1 MEPPQLP
8 IPRGPASKFE
18 KSMFFEPASLNII
31 QNFIFKLWIEQD
43 DSWADFDIHK
53 WSLFWSPW
61 SPTAKNTL
69 KIWVKLNLNIFQS
82 IYNCNSGAPFWAP
95 IFTYLKN
102 SDCQLSLEKR
112 INVIAILEHFLSS
125 REFTYCENLIFWSS
139 GTPFSGPKIKVP
151 YHFFEN
157 FC

>member
-1 MEPPQLP
+1 MINSKISHFFSEVYDGDIFQTLEPKMEPPQLP
-8 IPRGPASKFE
+8 IPWGPASKSE

-69 KIWVKLNLNIFQS
+69 KI
-82 IYNCNSGAPFWAP
+82 
-95 IFTYLKN
+95 
-102 SDCQLSLEKR
+102 
-112 INVIAILEHFLSS
+112 
-125 REFTYCENLIFWSS
+125 
-139 GTPFSGPKIKVP
+139 
-151 YHFFEN
+151 
-157 FC
+157 